1 MFRKDPLHVYRA
13 EALAHMEW
21 LDHGFGTR
29 LSDGWVP
36 GPLASVKQVHSAR
49 WIEAAGD
56 GCLGEADALI
66 TAVPGLY
73 VSVRTADC
81 VPVLIADERH
91 RAVAAVHAGWRGS
104 ADAIVLEVL
113 KAMAQRYGSVAAD
126 LAAAIGP
133 AVCGNCYEV
142 GPDVAARFAR
152 WFPER
157 SDLNSRAKLDL
168 VEANRRQ
175 LLAAGLKPR
184 AIHVVGGC
192 TSCQTEMF
200 FSHRASQG
208 HAGRM
213 MAVIG
218 IKPSSK

>member
-13 EALAHMEW
+13 EALARMEW

-49 WIEAAGD
+49 WIEAAGA

-175 LLAAGLKPR
+175 LVEAGLDPAR
-184 AIHVVGGC
+184 ITTGAPC
-192 TSCQTEMF
+192 TACHPAEF
-200 FSHRASQG
+200 FSWRRDQER
-208 HAGRM
+208 AGRM
-213 MAVIG
+213 VAAIA
-218 IKPSSK
+218 IR